1 MQTAVEAHVLA
12 SLHHSG
18 SRLLTLLSVA
28 CAFVGFDASR
38 ARAQAIE
45 DFYQGK
51 TVTIILFTTPGS
63 IYDTY
68 ARLLAR
74 FLPKHIP
81 GHPVLLV
88 KYMPGAGGVLA
99 ARHLAEIAPR
109 DGTTIGGLSP
119 SLIFEPLLST
129 NAANVDFLN
138 SAGSGA

>member
-1 MQTAVEAHVLA
+1 MSAGLRRLKSQ
-12 SLHHSG
+12 
-18 SRLLTLLSVA
+18 LLTLLSAA
-28 CAFVGFDASR
+28 CVLVGLDASC

-109 DGTTIGGLSP
+109 DGTTIGGLGP
-119 SLIFEPLLST
+119 APLFRPPPPAKTAHDRFFPICL
-129 NAANVDFLN
+129 
-138 SAGSGA
+138 